1 MVYIFLADG
10 FEIVEA
16 MAPVDILKR
25 AKIEIQTVGVS
36 GKTIVSSCG
45 VPVVCD
51 MTAEQIVLDDELD
64 AVILPGGMPGT
75 LNLEKSRAVQAALD
89 FALEN
94 GKLLCA
100 ICAAPS
106 ILGHRGILRGREAIC
121 FPGFE
126 EALEG
131 ATISESHVCRDGNV
145 ITAKGAGVAIE
156 FGLKIAAALAG
167 SEKADEIRL
176 SIQCRN

>member
-16 MAPVDILKR
+16 MAPVDVLTR
-25 AKIEIQTVGVS
+25 AKIEIRTVGVS

-51 MTAEQIVLDDELD
+51 MTAEQFEPDERLD

-75 LNLEKSRAVQAALD
+75 LNLEKSRTVQEAVD
-89 FALEN
+89 FAVEN
-94 GKLLCA
+94 EKFVCA

-106 ILGHRGILRGREAIC
+106 ILGHKGILRGKEAIC

-126 EALEG
+126 DALDG
-131 ATISESHVCRDGNV
+131 AIISEKHVCRDGNV
-145 ITAKGAGVAIE
+145 ITAKGAGVAMD
-156 FGLKIAAALAG
+156 FGLKIVEALTDFEV
-167 SEKADEIRL
+167 SERIRR
-176 SIQCRN
+176 SIQCRQ